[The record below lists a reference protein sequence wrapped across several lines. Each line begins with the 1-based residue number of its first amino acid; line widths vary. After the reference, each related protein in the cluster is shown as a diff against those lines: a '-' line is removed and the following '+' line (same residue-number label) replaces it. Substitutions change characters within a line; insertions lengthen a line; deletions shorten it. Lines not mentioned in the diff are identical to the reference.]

1 MTEGLRAG
9 DRMVERPDETTIRYS
24 ITGPSEGST
33 LVLIHGWGCERRY
46 FDDLVAQL
54 PADLRVVAVD
64 LAEHGDSRSSRTV
77 WTMDEFARDVDAVLS
92 AESITRCVVVGHSL
106 GGAVA
111 VEVGRQLP
119 DVVTHVV
126 VLDALHYLGLF
137 PAMDDSKAKAIIRP
151 FHDDFAAAVRA
162 LVEGGSPEGFSEEL
176 IDSYFSM
183 MVKVRQPAGIRAIE
197 GLVRWNMEHALS
209 ETTQPITAFA
219 VRELLSSEAVERFG
233 DRIDF
238 VPVELGSHHF
248 PVESPEDTAKLLTS
262 VVSV

>member
-1 MTEGLRAG
+1 
-9 DRMVERPDETTIRYS
+9 
-24 ITGPSEGST
+24 
-33 LVLIHGWGCERRY
+33 
-46 FDDLVAQL
+46 
-54 PADLRVVAVD
+54 
-64 LAEHGDSRSSRTV
+64 
-77 WTMDEFARDVDAVLS
+77 
-92 AESITRCVVVGHSL
+92 
-106 GGAVA
+106 
-111 VEVGRQLP
+111 
-119 DVVTHVV
+119 
-126 VLDALHYLGLF
+126 
-137 PAMDDSKAKAIIRP
+137 
-151 FHDDFAAAVRA
+151 
-162 LVEGGSPEGFSEEL
+162 
-176 IDSYFSM
+176 M